1 MIELN
6 SKIKNALIKIGFIER
21 YEELS
26 NKFNAKRTPSS
37 NRLAYIDS
45 EEVMET
51 IQDLGYSPVF
61 DVKEKFYK
69 IKEEQIGKIT
79 LEVHIILRYGM
90 GDLVWIVRENGEL
103 LLGAPWGT
111 YSRRLIDNNYRI
123 KKPIIETYEDL
134 EEILKITFKM
144 YEDFKSTLTGN

>member
-6 SKIKNALIKIGFIER
+6 SKIKNALIKIDFIKR

-61 DVKEKFYK
+61 DVKEK
-69 IKEEQIGKIT
+69 
-79 LEVHIILRYGM
+79 IL
-90 GDLVWIVRENGEL
+90 
-103 LLGAPWGT
+103 
-111 YSRRLIDNNYRI
+111 
-123 KKPIIETYEDL
+123 
-134 EEILKITFKM
+134 
-144 YEDFKSTLTGN
+144 